1 MGQQSL
7 QGVALPYRLLILPGI
22 DHRALFTGNGRSTV
36 GAVISNDKNSD
47 Q

>member
-1 MGQQSL
+1 MGQQRL

-22 DHRALFTGNGRSTV
+22 NHSALFAGNGRSTV
-36 GAVISNDKNSD
+36 GAVIGNDKNSD